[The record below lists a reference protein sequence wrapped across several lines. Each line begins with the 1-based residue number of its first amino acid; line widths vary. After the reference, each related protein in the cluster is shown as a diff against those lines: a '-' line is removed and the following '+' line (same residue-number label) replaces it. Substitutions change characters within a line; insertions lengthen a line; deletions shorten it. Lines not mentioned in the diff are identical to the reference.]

1 MLALFLPCVVSLGS
15 CVHNSIIFMIIGPLI
30 GFGIILHILKTEVT
44 SPHAYDAH
52 QYCIQFQICVFI
64 AGDIFAI

>member
-1 MLALFLPCVVSLGS
+1 
-15 CVHNSIIFMIIGPLI
+15 MIIGPLI
-30 GFGIILHILKTEVT
+30 GFGIILHILKTEVP

-52 QYCIQFQICVFI
+52 QYRIQFQICVFI